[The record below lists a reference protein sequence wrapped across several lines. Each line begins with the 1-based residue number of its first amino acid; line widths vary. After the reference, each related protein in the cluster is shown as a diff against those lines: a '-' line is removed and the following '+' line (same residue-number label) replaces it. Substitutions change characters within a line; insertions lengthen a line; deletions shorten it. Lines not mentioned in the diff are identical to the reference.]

1 MHIKSHLGSH
11 KCSHPGDQWPHAA
24 SLIGPVTHLTNLA
37 QSHTNTQHRCPPHP
51 YPCGSSQTQPG
62 VLRVFTP
69 GHSQAQ
75 PGERFGG
82 DPQRNTNF
90 KQTLHNT
97 PRREAWGCCAVGDLE
112 DVASN
117 PLFAK
122 QKGLLLKDRTEG
134 GVKQWR
140 LVSSYPQEGT
150 PGSRQ
155 ETHLPLSPWAQSCS
169 LDTLQLIQSHCVS
182 LLMSKSVSR
191 EARMNLARCLGLSCA
206 NSSVLWRWGWDA
218 RISWFFFHKRL
229 KYPIIITLTIHHWK
243 NRCSKTRNNF
253 PIVYIEFQNS
263 MSPVGL
269 KVK

>member
-24 SLIGPVTHLTNLA
+24 SLIGPVTHLTNLV

-90 KQTLHNT
+90 KQTLHNK

-117 PLFAK
+117 PLENRKSFC
-122 QKGLLLKDRTEG
+122 
-134 GVKQWR
+134 WR
-140 LVSSYPQEGT
+140 IGQ
-150 PGSRQ
+150 
-155 ETHLPLSPWAQSCS
+155 
-169 LDTLQLIQSHCVS
+169 
-182 LLMSKSVSR
+182 R
-191 EARMNLARCLGLSCA
+191 EASSSGDWWVPTRKRGPLDPDRKPTFLSLPGPSPA
-206 NSSVLWRWGWDA
+206 
-218 RISWFFFHKRL
+218 
-229 KYPIIITLTIHHWK
+229 PLTHS
-243 NRCSKTRNNF
+243 N
-253 PIVYIEFQNS
+253 
-263 MSPVGL
+263 
-269 KVK
+269 